1 MSARKSAQGHH
12 LECSILFSGLSTPM
26 EMKLKLIP
34 ILQQMHHDIGMVSQ
48 VRPGNCTVIIKA
60 CYMSV
65 CVCVCVCVCMCM
77 CVCVCAICVPYSVS
91 AMCGCHVWV

>member
-1 MSARKSAQGHH
+1 
-12 LECSILFSGLSTPM
+12 M

-48 VRPGNCTVIIKA
+48 VRPGNCTLIIKA

-65 CVCVCVCVCMCM
+65 

-91 AMCGCHVWV
+91 AMCVCVCVCVPYSVSAMCVCVPYSVVPCVCVCAIQCECHV